1 MKRIVF
7 LSLVFSVILAACG
20 SASTPAPASSGDTYV
35 SPNLTVDYENALSVR
50 NQLALGTMLLS
61 DTPQAVTA
69 EQAANLILLWQAL
82 RGTQLSV
89 AAAQEE
95 VSALLTQIEAALT
108 AGQVAAI
115 REMKLTQADMQ
126 DWAAANGITLG
137 GGTGQ
142 PGSGQGMSPEA
153 RATRQAAEGKTGA
166 TGNPSGGGNSVL
178 IDAVIT
184 YLQTRLP

>member
-35 SPNLTVDYENALSVR
+35 SPNLPTDYENALSVR
-50 NQLALGTMLLS
+50 NQLALGTLLLD
-61 DTPQAVTA
+61 DTPQTVTA

-82 RGTQLSV
+82 RGTQISG

-95 VSALLTQIEAALT
+95 VSALLKQIEAALT
-108 AGQVAAI
+108 AEQLAAI

-137 GGTGQ
+137 GGSGQ

-153 RATRQAAEGKTGA
+153 RATRQAAEGKTGS
-166 TGNPSGGGNSVL
+166 SGASNGTSTAIIN
-178 IDAVIT
+178 AVIV
-184 YLQTRLP
+184 YLESIK